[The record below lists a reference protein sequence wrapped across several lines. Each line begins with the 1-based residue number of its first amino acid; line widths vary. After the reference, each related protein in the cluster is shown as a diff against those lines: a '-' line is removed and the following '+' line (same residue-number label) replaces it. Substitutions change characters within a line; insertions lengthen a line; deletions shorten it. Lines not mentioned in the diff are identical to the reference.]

1 MESIILDAHGKINLS
16 LDVVGER
23 IDGYHEIETIMQSID
38 LKDTLVIKNKE
49 EGITIDCNA
58 PNVPTDSRNLVH
70 KAYSIL
76 SDTFNLGKGAYVNI
90 HKRIPVAAG
99 LAGGSTDAAVT
110 LIGLNQLWG
119 LNLSINEL
127 MSIGLKIGADVPFCL
142 LGGTALAKGVG
153 EKLTSLNSFKD
164 HLILLANLGLEV
176 STAHVY
182 NSLNIE
188 GIKNRPDMGKIL
200 KAIGENDLITLS
212 TNMVNVLEEVT
223 IGEYPQIGY
232 IKDEM
237 LKWGALGTLMSGSGP
252 TVLGFFEREEDLN
265 NCKYQLEGKVKK
277 LIVTK
282 TI

>member
-16 LDVVGER
+16 LDVVGKR
-23 IDGYHEIETIMQSID
+23 RDGYHEIETIMQSIK
-38 LKDTLVIKNKE
+38 LKDTLLIANKE
-49 EGITIDCNA
+49 EGITIDCNI

-70 KAYSIL
+70 KAYRVL
-76 SDTFNLGKGAYVNI
+76 SDTFSIQKGVYINI

-99 LAGGSTDAAVT
+99 LAGGSTDAAAT

-119 LNLSINEL
+119 LNLSIDEL
-127 MSIGLKIGADVPFCL
+127 MRIGLKIGADVPFCL

-153 EKLTSLNSFKD
+153 EKLTSLNPFKNY
-164 HLILLANLGLEV
+164 LVLLANLGLEV

-182 NSLNIE
+182 SSLNIE
-188 GIKNRPDMGKIL
+188 RINKRPNMGKLL
-200 KAIGENDLITLS
+200 KAIGENDLATLS

-223 IGEYPQIGY
+223 IIEHPQIGC

-252 TVLGFFEREEDLN
+252 TVFGLFASEEELN
-265 NCKYQLEGKVKK
+265 RCKCQLEGKVKK